1 MRATIV
7 NILLRSI
14 EFRAISL
21 SLRVYSSCVV
31 AILGCILIIPTNI
44 AKLGV
49 LEVLADLKVYRVRLI
64 VEDLGLLD

>member
-7 NILLRSI
+7 NTLLRSI

-21 SLRVYSSCVV
+21 SLGVRSSYIVAALRRV
-31 AILGCILIIPTNI
+31 LTIPANI
-44 AKLGV
+44 AKLVV
-49 LEVLADLKVYRVRLI
+49 LEVLVDSKVCGVRLT